1 MGMPLL
7 AASSFVPDGIP
18 LGEPTYV
25 GRPGSASSC
34 QTTVAHLPQP
44 KTRAGLPLRVCK
56 STAPSFVLVPQR
68 GHGGGLFRLCLSL
81 ILRPWRAGG
90 RQDQRPPRRSKLF
103 PAFPVALRAAAIPH
117 YIMQEMCD
125 RAVTARCIMCD
136 KPTRPTSSTSM
147 RRVYV
152 LWIRLSSQE
161 MTVISGPCLAIW
173 RARELISCAKL
184 YSRQCPSF
192 ASLQSRRRPRQA
204 AGARPP
210 RP

>member
-103 PAFPVALRAAAIPH
+103 PAFPVALRTAAIPH
-117 YIMQEMCD
+117 SIMQETCD

-147 RRVYV
+147 RRG
-152 LWIRLSSQE
+152 I
-161 MTVISGPCLAIW
+161 
-173 RARELISCAKL
+173 CAVDT
-184 YSRQCPSF
+184 P
-192 ASLQSRRRPRQA
+192 
-204 AGARPP
+204 
-210 RP
+210 